1 MIDVLI
7 SAVVPIALVALVGAA
22 VGRGFA
28 LDIKTLSR
36 VIIYALLPALI
47 FTGISDT
54 SLNLSSA
61 AGIVAS
67 FWITTALLYFLA
79 WWLGRALKFS
89 PEARKSLIATTVY
102 ANVGNMGL
110 PFVLFSLGEAGLER
124 AIVYLVAS
132 ALTISALFSIALKG
146 EGVIGGLRFALK
158 LPAFWAAL
166 AALVLSQ
173 MAISLPLS
181 LVRGIELLGSAAVP
195 VALLTLGIQLSQT
208 PFAFGRAELFGA
220 SLRLLVSPLV
230 AFGVGWLLQMR
241 GLDLQVLVIQA
252 AMPVAVNSLIWV
264 TELGGDRLRV
274 AKTVVLSTL
283 LSFVT
288 LPVVLWLTGRT

>member
-22 VGRGFA
+22 IGRGFD
-28 LDIKTLSR
+28 LDLKTLSR

-47 FTGISDT
+47 FTGISGT
-54 SLNLSSA
+54 SLELSSA
-61 AGIVAS
+61 AAIVIS
-67 FWITTALLYFLA
+67 FWVTTALLYFVA
-79 WWLGRALKFS
+79 WWLGRALKLS
-89 PEARKSLIATTVY
+89 PEKGKSLIATTIY

-132 ALTISALFSIALKG
+132 ALTISALFSVALKG
-146 EGVIGGLRFALK
+146 DGVMSGIRFTLR
-158 LPAFWAAL
+158 LPTFWAAL
-166 AALVLSQ
+166 AALLLGQ
-173 MAISLPLS
+173 AAIALPLS
-181 LVRGIELLGSAAVP
+181 VTRGLELLGSAAVP
-195 VALLTLGIQLSQT
+195 VALLTLGIQLSRT
-208 PFAFGRAELFGA
+208 EFAFGRAELFGA
-220 SLRLLVSPLV
+220 SLRLLLSPLI
-230 AFGVGWLLQMR
+230 AFSVGWVLQLR
-241 GLDLQVLVIQA
+241 GLDLQVLVIQS

-288 LPVVLWLTGRT
+288 LPVVLWLIGGV